1 MRFVRKLNCR
11 TTFTKCETL
20 TTMSGRID
28 TPMLRMAAEAA
39 KAAGNAAIAED
50 EMNNQVAL
58 KRKGQPEEVA
68 ALVAFLLS
76 DEASYITG
84 TAISVDGGWAC

>member
-1 MRFVRKLNCR
+1 
-11 TTFTKCETL
+11 
-20 TTMSGRID
+20 
-28 TPMLRMAAEAA
+28 MLRMAAEAA